1 MGLKSKW
8 LAMSF
13 QSFNPSILREY
24 DIRGIVGETLFD
36 DDAHMLGI
44 TFGSCLIK
52 AGGNSVSVGYDG
64 RLTSPKLT
72 EALIDGLIS
81 CGLKVFNIG
90 LGPTPMLSFS
100 THHLSSDAGI
110 MVTGS
115 HNPKTYNGFKLS
127 LKGKPFYGSDILSL
141 AALAESG
148 HFISGKGVLEE
159 VDLQEDYLNRL
170 TRDFSNLS
178 SRAIAWDPGNGATA
192 IILNRL
198 CEIIPG
204 HHHIINGCIDGNF
217 PNHHPDPTI
226 PENLNQLIGSVQDNS
241 CELGFGFDGD
251 GDRIGVVDSKGR
263 IIYADQLMMFFARE
277 VLNSHPG
284 GAIIA
289 DVKSSQALFDEIERL
304 NGTPIMCGTGHS
316 RIKSKMIEMSSP
328 LAGEMSGHIFF
339 NDRYYGFDDALY
351 ASLRL
356 LAFMDVT
363 DTPLD
368 QLYDGLPVLFNTPEI
383 RFPCPEE
390 IKFNVVEQLSK
401 NLDAATME
409 ISRIDGIR
417 VKTNDGWW
425 LLRASNTQDALVA
438 RCESDNE
445 IGLKRL
451 KEELVMNLSA
461 FGLSLRNNI
470 TD

>member
-13 QSFNPSILREY
+13 HSFNPSILREY

-148 HFISGKGVLEE
+148 HFISGKGC
-159 VDLQEDYLNRL
+159 
-170 TRDFSNLS
+170 
-178 SRAIAWDPGNGATA
+178 W
-192 IILNRL
+192 
-198 CEIIPG
+198 
-204 HHHIINGCIDGNF
+204 
-217 PNHHPDPTI
+217 
-226 PENLNQLIGSVQDNS
+226 
-241 CELGFGFDGD
+241 
-251 GDRIGVVDSKGR
+251 
-263 IIYADQLMMFFARE
+263 
-277 VLNSHPG
+277 
-284 GAIIA
+284 
-289 DVKSSQALFDEIERL
+289 
-304 NGTPIMCGTGHS
+304 
-316 RIKSKMIEMSSP
+316 
-328 LAGEMSGHIFF
+328 
-339 NDRYYGFDDALY
+339 
-351 ASLRL
+351 
-356 LAFMDVT
+356 
-363 DTPLD
+363 
-368 QLYDGLPVLFNTPEI
+368 
-383 RFPCPEE
+383 
-390 IKFNVVEQLSK
+390 
-401 NLDAATME
+401 
-409 ISRIDGIR
+409 
-417 VKTNDGWW
+417 
-425 LLRASNTQDALVA
+425 
-438 RCESDNE
+438 
-445 IGLKRL
+445 KR
-451 KEELVMNLSA
+451 
-461 FGLSLRNNI
+461 
-470 TD
+470 

>member
-1 MGLKSKW
+1 MPIH
-8 LAMSF
+8 
-13 QSFNPSILREY
+13 SFNPSILREY
-24 DIRGIVGETLFD
+24 DVRGIVGETLFD

-44 TFGSCLIK
+44 TFGSRLIK
-52 AGGNSVSVGYDG
+52 EGGKSVSVGYDG
-64 RLTSPKLT
+64 RLTSPNLT

-100 THHLSSDAGI
+100 IHYLSSDAGI

-115 HNPKTYNGFKLS
+115 HNPKTYNGFKFS
-127 LKGKPFYGSDILSL
+127 LKGRPFYGHDILSL

-148 HFISGKGVLEE
+148 DVESGKGVLEKVNIE
-159 VDLQEDYLNRL
+159 DDYLKRL
-170 TRDFSNLS
+170 TRDFSSLS
-178 SRAIAWDPGNGATA
+178 SRAISWDPGNGATA
-192 IILNRL
+192 ILLDKL
-198 CEIIPG
+198 CKIIPG
-204 HHHIINGCIDGNF
+204 RHHIINGWIDGNF

-226 PENLNQLIGSVQDNS
+226 PENLSQLIGSVHDNS

-251 GDRIGVVDSKGR
+251 GDRIGVVDAKGR
-263 IIYADQLMMFFARE
+263 IIWADQLMMFFARE
-277 VLNSHPG
+277 ILNNHPG
-284 GAIIA
+284 ETIIA
-289 DVKSSQALFDEIERL
+289 DVKSSQALFDEIKRL
-304 NGTPIMCGTGHS
+304 NGTPLMCGTGHS
-316 RIKSKMIEMSSP
+316 RIRSKMIELSAP

-356 LAFMDVT
+356 LSFLDMN

-368 QLYDGLPVLFNTPEI
+368 KLYDRLPVLFNTPEI
-383 RFPCPEE
+383 RFSCPEE
-390 IKFNVVEQLSK
+390 MKFEVVEQLS
-401 NLDAATME
+401 NTLDEDTRD

-438 RCESDNE
+438 RCESYSEN
-445 IGLKRL
+445 GLKNL
-451 KEELVMNLSA
+451 IDELVKNLSA
-461 FGLSLRNNI
+461 FVLSLPNNI
-470 TD
+470 ID